1 MVSTLFRLL
10 LSASETLHL
19 LFFLCSLGFSLAG
32 ARAQI
37 FEKQK
42 TVIHNGVIA
51 VFQRKGLPDHEL
63 YNLNEGVR
71 QLLKTELGSF
81 FTEYLQVGMCFLS
94 FKSEFFLYLGFM
106 CTFR

>member
-1 MVSTLFRLL
+1 IIASLLADCRRKSPPLRNICFRTVTYIN
-10 LSASETLHL
+10 ENEK
-19 LFFLCSLGFSLAG
+19 G
-32 ARAQI
+32 A
-37 FEKQK
+37 F
-42 TVIHNGVIA
+42 IHNGVIA